1 MQDRDKCAYPRA
13 PDARRWAQNLVVQSD
28 CSDLAEKKRK
38 GTNQPAIEVPPRA
51 WINGRTDHACLLGRR
66 RLVAL
71 MACSSVQEPE
81 RSARGAAGWCAGVAH
96 AAALISG
103 SNFILVVSYTIQ
115 HKPTYKLH

>member
-51 WINGRTDHACLLGRR
+51 WINGRTDHACLLVRKQSKHATAAS
-66 RLVAL
+66 LPEA
-71 MACSSVQEPE
+71 AVQREATPC
-81 RSARGAAGWCAGVAH
+81 RIDGVFVGAGAGA
-96 AAALISG
+96 
-103 SNFILVVSYTIQ
+103 
-115 HKPTYKLH
+115 